1 MGQLLIAI
9 VLCCNLFLLG
19 ECQLNKVIRP
29 YKVNAN
35 GNTTYL
41 CEFNETVDC
50 LWKDNGTII
59 KIYSSKF
66 SYVRG
71 NGFHTTNCS
80 IKTSESEKA
89 SKLQNMLCIGMQS
102 RVKDITVLENTV
114 KLNCTSKESINCS
127 WKRNNQLIAIKD
139 RYKYNGGHKTNV
151 NDCSITIVNI
161 TSIDEGIWECQLKAN
176 DNKDGNFIAS
186 YHLQRDSIND
196 MFTKDH
202 SYQKA
207 TNLPLVSTTATP
219 HKPTSDSLATE
230 KTTATSPS
238 SSDGSPNSLI
248 IPLTVA
254 CTAAVFLLAIM
265 ICLIKKLKKVKSGFK
280 TYTELEI
287 LQGDKKTTDSTTSDN
302 MKMSTFDPNVTAV
315 NTNVVTEVEPQ
326 VQPLEMFNEPLMD
339 ADAQSRTEVVYTQ
352 VIITRKPSTTFLPR
366 DNTIYAT
373 INHQPKTQINN
384 KKD

>member
-59 KIYSSKF
+59 KFYLSKF

-114 KLNCTSKESINCS
+114 KLNCTSEESINCS

-139 RYKYNGGHKTNV
+139 RYKYIGDHKTNV

-161 TSIDEGIWECQLKAN
+161 TSIDVGIWECQLKAN
-176 DNKDGNFIAS
+176 DDKDGNFIAS
-186 YHLQRDSIND
+186 YHLQHDSIND
-196 MFTKDH
+196 MFSTKDH

-219 HKPTSDSLATE
+219 HKPTSDSLPTK
-230 KTTATSPS
+230 KTTATA
-238 SSDGSPNSLI
+238 
-248 IPLTVA
+248 PLTSDD
-254 CTAAVFLLAIM
+254 FKKPLAIYLPI
-265 ICLIKKLKKVKSGFK
+265 ICILTAIIIGMVIYVRRVRFSSLNTKKSDETNLSEFK
-280 TYTELEI
+280 T
-287 LQGDKKTTDSTTSDN
+287 
-302 MKMSTFDPNVTAV
+302 
-315 NTNVVTEVEPQ
+315 EVDR
-326 VQPLEMFNEPLMD
+326 PLEMLGVTEIDGYLVPTALPKNNIESADGYLIPKCVDKSETFKHHLYEKLNFNTK
-339 ADAQSRTEVVYTQ
+339 S
-352 VIITRKPSTTFLPR
+352 S
-366 DNTIYAT
+366 N
-373 INHQPKTQINN
+373 
-384 KKD
+384 